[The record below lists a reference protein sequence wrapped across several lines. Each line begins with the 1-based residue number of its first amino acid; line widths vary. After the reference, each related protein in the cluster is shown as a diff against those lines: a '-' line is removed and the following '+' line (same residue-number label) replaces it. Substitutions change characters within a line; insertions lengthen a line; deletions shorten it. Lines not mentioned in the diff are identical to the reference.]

1 MKELLDQVDLYN
13 RGSKAYDKAEVYKE
27 LDQKNFDDFER
38 LWKPMLAKRR
48 AEVHTAAEAADA
60 NVQDAH
66 WDWVGKAKIAA
77 SKLGQETFAVECG
90 ETQGLMLVDLNG
102 FGRLDAQKGR
112 ELIYVELLA
121 TAPWNRRKF
130 VVSPRYKGVGWIL
143 IATAISLSIDSG
155 FHGRL
160 GLHSLPQ
167 SESWYRGIAGFTD
180 MGLDASKKGMH
191 YFELTHEV
199 ADSFLRKK
207 AGAQL

>member
-1 MKELLDQVDLYN
+1 MKALLGQVDLYN
-13 RGSKAYDKAEVYKE
+13 RESKSYDKAEVYQE
-27 LDQKNFDDFER
+27 LDQKNFDDFDR

-48 AEVHTAAEAADA
+48 AEVHPAATAADV

-66 WDWVGKAKIAA
+66 WDWVGKAKVAA
-77 SKLGQETFAVECG
+77 SRLGQETFAVECG

-102 FGRLDAQKGR
+102 FGRLDVQKGR

-121 TAPWNRRKF
+121 TAPWNRYKT
-130 VVSPRYKGVGWIL
+130 VASPRYKSVGRVL

-167 SESWYRGIAGFTD
+167 SESWYRDVVGFTD
-180 MGLDASKKGMH
+180 IGLDAPKRMR
-191 YFELTHEV
+191 YFEMTQDQ
-199 ADSFLRKK
+199 AMAFLEQK
-207 AGAQL
+207 